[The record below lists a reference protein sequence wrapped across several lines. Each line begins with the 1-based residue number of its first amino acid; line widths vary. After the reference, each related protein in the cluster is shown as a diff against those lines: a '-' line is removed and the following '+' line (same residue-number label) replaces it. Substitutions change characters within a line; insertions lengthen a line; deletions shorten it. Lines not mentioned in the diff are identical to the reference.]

1 VRRLIYAVR
10 RLRSGGLETSYGVEG
25 RQAARRGDI
34 MEPMKPYAG
43 SRRHLASSP
52 FKPPVPEVVETFVV
66 DERVTHD
73 KYGLGRVVAVEGE
86 QAVVVD
92 FGTSRTRLMRP
103 FAKLHKL

>member
-1 VRRLIYAVR
+1 MSRLIHAVR
-10 RLRSGGLETSYGVEG
+10 RLRAGGLETSYGTEG
-25 RQAARRGDI
+25 RQGAHLGHI
-34 MEPMKPYAG
+34 MEAMKPYAG

-73 KYGLGRVVAVEGE
+73 KYGLGRVVSVEGE